1 LQGLVGSAV
10 WALNKQND
18 ILERICSLL
27 TPFNKEGIALTRET
41 NIATDLELDSLAV
54 MDLLAAIED
63 EFDISVPLN
72 ILPDLETI
80 GQMADA
86 VESIVQGKN

>member
-1 LQGLVGSAV
+1 LQGLVGSTV
-10 WALNKQND
+10 GALNKQND
-18 ILERICSLL
+18 TLARICSLV
-27 TPFNKEGIALTRET
+27 TPFNKEAIALSRDT

-86 VESIVQGKN
+86 VDAIVQEKK